1 MKQNDL
7 TILINNL
14 ERYPNFN
21 AELED
26 LKMARQFYN
35 IKSKKFYFLVSIS
48 NIKAFT
54 SILAMFYEGIS
65 TFDVINIFNL
75 DEENSEIPEGETADH
90 YVGKLK
96 RRTANDKI
104 KYLLDLST
112 FVNLFNFNNSDRLR
126 ESHEKYINSSVK
138 TINKKRIY

>member
-75 DEENSEIPEGETADH
+75 DEENSEIP
-90 YVGKLK
+90 
-96 RRTANDKI
+96 
-104 KYLLDLST
+104 
-112 FVNLFNFNNSDRLR
+112 
-126 ESHEKYINSSVK
+126 
-138 TINKKRIY
+138 